1 MFCFSNQYVTFPNT
15 DYIRTFCFG
24 NVSKPPKALPRLCR
38 TYIGRRN
45 RKTPHAQL
53 SAAAIPLHYES
64 GTAFAYFTDND
75 YLCKLQP
82 HG

>member
-24 NVSKPPKALPRLCR
+24 NVSKPPKGPAGH
-38 TYIGRRN
+38 ISGRRN
-45 RKTPHAQL
+45 RKTPHALL